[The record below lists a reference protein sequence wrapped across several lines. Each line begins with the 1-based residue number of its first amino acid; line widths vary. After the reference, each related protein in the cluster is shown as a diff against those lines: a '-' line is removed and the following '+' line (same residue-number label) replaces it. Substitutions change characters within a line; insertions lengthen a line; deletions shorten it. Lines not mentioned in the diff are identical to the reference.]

1 VLSEQKKVIGVPME
15 KFQEN
20 LIQTKSPKHLAR
32 VVLTMFILTFVS
44 ARILVFLIMSRTIP
58 DLYVHVKGT
67 HVHHLNYG
75 IFLLSAVCG
84 CLLFRRPTGRY
95 LEVAAILYGI
105 GMGLTF
111 DEFGMWIHL
120 GGSYWQR
127 ASWDA
132 VTVVASLFA
141 LIAFTPS
148 LKRLRPRHW
157 LTGVILLCF
166 IIVFFF
172 MLIKSFEY
180 AGKKLKPEIHKIEST
195 APH

>member
-1 VLSEQKKVIGVPME
+1 ME
-15 KFQEN
+15 DMQVSSLETQN
-20 LIQTKSPKHLAR
+20 PRHLAR
-32 VVLTMFILTFVS
+32 VALTIFILTFVS
-44 ARILVFLIMSRTIP
+44 ARILVFLIMSRTVP

-84 CLLFRRPTGRY
+84 YLLFRRPAGRS
-95 LEVAAILYGI
+95 LEAAAILYGI

-141 LIAFTPS
+141 LIAFAPS
-148 LKRLRPRHW
+148 WRKLRPRHW
-157 LTGVILLCF
+157 LTGVILLCI

-172 MLIKSFEY
+172 MFVKSFEY
-180 AGKKLKPEIHKIEST
+180 AGKKLKPEIRKVESR